1 MMTQLSRLKYAF
13 FKRPKYQRIF
23 AYLATAYLSYVII
36 LGLIIPYTIV
46 SFAPEKISQLL
57 GRPVSV
63 GELRLNPFTYQVE
76 LTQLTLKEKDNS
88 PFAGIDAIQLE
99 VNFWQSVF
107 NRALVIE
114 NVHLQGPYV
123 EIRRTQQQGKE
134 SFNFDDILTTLA
146 QNSAPS
152 TEAEPKEPTKPLRI
166 MLGQFTLTAGKFS
179 FDDNVTQARV
189 NYPSINIKLNQ
200 LDTEYTMAT
209 KGQALNTTVAP
220 SEQPEPKTEPAAA
233 NNTSDIPPLVVN
245 NHYAV
250 QLKDE
255 HNGEI
260 SLAGQFQL
268 SPLKV
273 VGDVQIA
280 KLKLAPLWQ
289 FIDEQFYVALDNG
302 EISAKT
308 DYQIELSD
316 NMPLQLRSERG
327 QVILEK
333 LNIINKEQQVIH
345 LPLLAVDGIDTD
357 LQQQTIHIKQIH
369 SEGLALH
376 ALFNEQ
382 GIDLER
388 LLTPKSQLAS
398 EATNPK
404 QNAAPDNESQRQDAA
419 ANIAENT
426 DIKSTTQAEAEP
438 TWRVQLDGLSLKNYD
453 INIKEHKLST
463 TAQQWRIYPLDLSTQ
478 AIVSDLK
485 DPIDYEVSLA
495 VNGQGKLAS
504 QGQIDVTAGA
514 IAAKLQ
520 VDKLVLAQFQPYL
533 APYVNI
539 QLKGGVLS
547 TAGQLSADAKGQ
559 AIYQGSVEL
568 DDLTILDNLRNA
580 PLVKWQEMH
589 INQLDFDQQK
599 NRIDI
604 DHLAFNQPYAK
615 VVIAKDRSTNIS
627 NLIVETPA
635 GQSATTQSAATQSAT
650 ISPPEAKTGTNV
662 IKTASAQKASSDVSV
677 TPAVSLRPELSL
689 NIQQI
694 SFSQGSAF
702 FADNS
707 LTPNFASGI
716 EQLEGNIKHLSSTPG
731 TKASVDIKG
740 KIDKYAPVTLKG
752 DINPLLDMPY
762 LDLDLVFKSV
772 ELTSV
777 NPYSGTY
784 AGYYIDKGQLSLALN
799 YQLER
804 NQLKGSNH
812 LVIDQLKLGKP
823 SNSDLATSLPI
834 TLAIALLQ
842 DRNGVIDLGM
852 EVSGDLDSP
861 SFSVGSIIMTALTN
875 VITKVVTAP
884 FSFLAGLVGSD
895 ETLDKISFSAGDV
908 VLDSKAQE
916 SLDKLASALTDRP
929 MLKLSIEGSVDAIN
943 DSQTIAQRMMKR
955 KLAKLANIQFSELPA
970 DLSPSQFPTQGPLAE
985 ALIKLYEQE
994 VAADP
999 QLIKDTVINDAKDT
1013 PLTDDEITT
1022 RWHIALYNLCV
1033 KAQNVTDGMLGDLAQ
1048 ERAKTVKTYLV
1059 ESKGIAPERIF
1070 LLESRVTLSQNAAQ
1084 VNMTIDVP

>member
-1 MMTQLSRLKYAF
+1 MMTQLLRLKDAF
-13 FKRPKYQRIF
+13 FKRPKYQKML

-36 LGLIIPYTIV
+36 LGLIIPYAIV
-46 SFAPEKISQLL
+46 SFAPEKISQLI

-63 GELRLNPFTYQVE
+63 AKLRFNPFTYQLE
-76 LTQLTLKEKDNS
+76 LTQLTIKEKDNNL
-88 PFAGIDAIQLE
+88 FAGIDTLQLE
-99 VNFWQSVF
+99 FNFWQSLF

-114 NVHLQGPYV
+114 NIHLQGPYAQ
-123 EIRRTQQQGKE
+123 ISRTQKQGKE
-134 SFNFDDILTTLA
+134 GFNFDDILITLA

-152 TEAEPKEPTKPLRI
+152 TVAAPKEPTKPLRI
-166 MLGQFTLTAGKFS
+166 KLGQFTLTAGKFS
-179 FDDNVTQARV
+179 FDDNITQARV
-189 NYPSINIKLNQ
+189 SYPSINIKLNQ
-200 LDTEYTMAT
+200 LDTEYSMTT
-209 KGQALNTTVAP
+209 QGQALNTTVTP
-220 SEQPEPKTEPAAA
+220 PKHSEPKTQPAKPTVTTADTA
-233 NNTSDIPPLVVN
+233 NIPPLMLN

-255 HNGEI
+255 HEGEI
-260 SLAGQFQL
+260 SITGQFQL
-268 SPLKV
+268 SPLKL
-273 VGDVQIA
+273 VGEAQIA
-280 KLKLAPLWQ
+280 KLKLTPLWQ
-289 FIDEQFYVALDNG
+289 FINEQFYVSLDNG

-308 DYQIELSD
+308 DYQIDLSE
-316 NMPLQLRSERG
+316 NMPLQLRSKRG
-327 QVILEK
+327 QIILEK
-333 LNIINKEQQVIH
+333 LNIINKDQQVVH
-345 LPLLAVDGIDTD
+345 LPVLTVDGIDTD
-357 LQQQTIHIKQIH
+357 LQQQTVHIKQIH

-376 ALFNEQ
+376 ALLDKQ
-382 GIDLER
+382 GFDLER
-388 LLTPKSQLAS
+388 LFQPKSQVSSQATHS
-398 EATNPK
+398 DQSTAQDNQSRNQSQSQNEAP
-404 QNAAPDNESQRQDAA
+404 SV
-419 ANIAENT
+419 AENT
-426 DIKSTTQAEAEP
+426 HAKPTTQAKAES
-438 TWRVQLDGLSLKNYD
+438 TWRVQLDRLNLKNND
-453 INIKEHKLST
+453 INITEHKLNT
-463 TAQQWRIYPLDLSTQ
+463 IAQQWRIYPLDLSTQ
-478 AIVSDLK
+478 TIVSDFK

-495 VNGQGKLAS
+495 INGQGKLAS
-504 QGQIDVTAGA
+504 QGQIDATGGA

-520 VDKLVLAQFQPYL
+520 VDKLALAQFQPYL

-539 QLKGGVLS
+539 QLTSGLLS
-547 TAGQLSADAKGQ
+547 SEGQLSADAKGQ
-559 AIYQGSVEL
+559 GIYRGSVEL
-568 DDLTILDNLRNA
+568 DDLTILDNLNND
-580 PLVKWQEMH
+580 PLVKWQKMR

-604 DHLAFNQPYAK
+604 DHLSLNQPYAK
-615 VVIAKDRSTNIS
+615 IVIAKDRSTNIS

-635 GQSATTQSAATQSAT
+635 AQNSATQSST
-650 ISPPEAKTGTNV
+650 ISPPATKTGTKV
-662 IKTASAQKASSDVSV
+662 VKTASTPPSASDISV
-677 TPAVSLRPELSL
+677 RPELSL

-716 EQLEGNIKHLSSTPG
+716 EQLEGNIKQLSSTPG

-762 LDLDLVFKSV
+762 LDLDLVFKNV

-842 DRNGVIDLGM
+842 DRNGVIDLGI

-861 SFSVGSIIMTALTN
+861 SFSVGGIIMAAITN
-875 VITKVVTAP
+875 AITKVVTAP
-884 FSFLAGLVGSD
+884 FSFLAGLIGSD
-895 ETLDKISFSAGDV
+895 ETLDIINFSAGNTA
-908 VLDSKAQE
+908 LE
-916 SLDKLASALTDRP
+916 SQALENLDKLATALIDRP

-943 DSQTIAQRMMKR
+943 DSQIIAENMMKH
-955 KLAKLANIQFSELPA
+955 KLAKLANTQFNLLPA
-970 DLSPSQFPTQGPLAE
+970 NLSPSQFPSQGTLAE

-999 QLIKDTVINDAKDT
+999 QLIKDTVVNDAQNT
-1013 PLTDDEITT
+1013 QLTDDEITT

-1059 ESKGIAPERIF
+1059 ESKGVAPERIF
-1070 LLESRVTLSQNAAQ
+1070 LLESRVTLSQKAAQ
-1084 VNMTIDVP
+1084 VSMKIEAP

>member
-1 MMTQLSRLKYAF
+1 MMTQLSRLKYVF

-23 AYLATAYLSYVII
+23 AYLATAYLSYVIT

-146 QNSAPS
+146 QNSSPS
-152 TEAEPKEPTKPLRI
+152 TAAEPKEPTKPLRI

-179 FDDNVTQARV
+179 FDDHITQARV

-200 LDTEYTMAT
+200 LDTEYTMET

-220 SEQPEPKTEPAAA
+220 PEQSEPKTEPATA
-233 NNTSDIPPLVVN
+233 NNTSNIPPLLVN

-255 HNGEI
+255 HDGEI

-273 VGDVQIA
+273 IGDVQIA

-308 DYQIELSD
+308 DYQIDLSED
-316 NMPLQLRSERG
+316 MPLQLHAEGG

-345 LPLLAVDGIDTD
+345 LPLLAVEGIDTD
-357 LQQQTIHIKQIH
+357 LQQHTIHIKQLH
-369 SEGLALH
+369 SEDLALH

-382 GIDLER
+382 GIDLQR
-388 LLTPKSQLAS
+388 LLTPKSQIAS
-398 EATNPK
+398 QTPNPD
-404 QNAAPDNESQRQDAA
+404 QSTAPDNESQRQDAA
-419 ANIAENT
+419 SNIAENT
-426 DIKSTTQAEAEP
+426 DVKPTTQAETEP
-438 TWRVQLDGLSLKNYD
+438 TWRIQLDGLSLKNYD
-453 INIKEHKLST
+453 INITEHKLST
-463 TAQQWRIYPLDLSTQ
+463 TAQQWRIYPLDLATQ

-485 DPIDYEVSLA
+485 DPIDYEVSLV

-504 QGQIDVTAGA
+504 QGQIDATAGA

-539 QLKGGVLS
+539 QLKGGALS

-559 AIYQGSVEL
+559 AIYRGSVEL

-580 PLVKWQEMH
+580 PLVKWQKMH

-627 NLIVETPA
+627 NLIVEAPA
-635 GQSATTQSAATQSAT
+635 VQSATTQSST
-650 ISPPEAKTGTNV
+650 IRPPNTKTDTKAV
-662 IKTASAQKASSDVSV
+662 KTASGPTAPNDVSV
-677 TPAVSLRPELSL
+677 QPELSL

-895 ETLDKISFSAGDV
+895 ETLDKISFSAGNV
-908 VLDSKAQE
+908 TLDSKAQE

-943 DSQTIAQRMMKR
+943 DSQIIVQRMMKR

>member
-23 AYLATAYLSYVII
+23 AYLATAYLSYVIT
-36 LGLIIPYTIV
+36 LGLIIPYTLV

-63 GELRLNPFTYQVE
+63 GEMRLNPFTYQVE
-76 LTQLTLKEKDNS
+76 LTQFTLKEKDNS
-88 PFAGIDAIQLE
+88 PFASIDSIQLE

-123 EIRRTQQQGKE
+123 EIHRTQQQGKE

-152 TEAEPKEPTKPLRI
+152 TAAEPREPTKPLRI

-179 FDDNVTQARV
+179 FDDHIAQARV

-209 KGQALNTTVAP
+209 KGQALNTTAVP

-233 NNTSDIPPLVVN
+233 NNTSNISPLLVN

-255 HNGEI
+255 HEGEI

-289 FIDEQFYVALDNG
+289 FIDEQFYVALDSG

-308 DYQIELSD
+308 DYQIELSE
-316 NMPLQLRSERG
+316 NMPLQLHSDRG

-357 LQQQTIHIKQIH
+357 LQQQTIHIKQLH

-376 ALFNEQ
+376 ALFDEQ

-388 LLTPKSQLAS
+388 LLTPKSQIAS
-398 EATNPK
+398 AATNTDQSATP
-404 QNAAPDNESQRQDAA
+404 NNESQRQDAT

-426 DIKSTTQAEAEP
+426 DLKPTTQAVAEP
-438 TWRVQLDGLSLKNYD
+438 TWRIQLDGLSLKNYD
-453 INIKEHKLST
+453 INITEHKFST

-485 DPIDYEVSLA
+485 DPIDYDVSLA

-504 QGQIDVTAGA
+504 QGQIDATAGA

-520 VDKLVLAQFQPYL
+520 VEKLVLAQFQPYL

-559 AIYQGSVEL
+559 AIYRGSVEL

-580 PLVKWQEMH
+580 PLVKWQKMH

-627 NLIVETPA
+627 NLIVEMPA
-635 GQSATTQSAATQSAT
+635 VQSPTTQSAT
-650 ISPPEAKTGTNV
+650 INPPESKTGTNV
-662 IKTASAQKASSDVSV
+662 VKTASSPKASSDVSV
-677 TPAVSLRPELSL
+677 TPAVSARPELSL

-895 ETLDKISFSAGDV
+895 ETLDKISFSAGNV
-908 VLDSKAQE
+908 ALDSKAQE

-985 ALIKLYEQE
+985 ALVKLYEQE

>member
-1 MMTQLSRLKYAF
+1 MMTPLSRLTYAF

-23 AYLATAYLSYVII
+23 VYLTTAYLSYVII

-63 GELRLNPFTYQVE
+63 EELRLNPFTYQVE
-76 LTQLTLKEKDNS
+76 LTQLTIKEKDNN

-107 NRALVIE
+107 NSALVIE
-114 NVHLQGPYV
+114 KVHLQGPYV
-123 EIRRTQQQGKE
+123 QISRTQKQGKE

-146 QNSAPS
+146 QNSTPS
-152 TEAEPKEPTKPLRI
+152 TVADPKEPTKPLRI
-166 MLGQFTLTAGKFS
+166 ILGQFTLTAGKFN
-179 FDDNVTQARV
+179 FDDNITQAQV
-189 NYPSINIKLNQ
+189 SYPSISIKLNQ
-200 LDTEYTMAT
+200 LDTEYTMT
-209 KGQALNTTVAP
+209 TQGQALNTTVTSP
-220 SEQPEPKTEPAAA
+220 EQPAPKTEPTVAE
-233 NNTSDIPPLVVN
+233 NSPSNTPSLMPN

-250 QLKDE
+250 QLRDDHE
-255 HNGEI
+255 GEI
-260 SLAGQFQL
+260 SLTGQFQL
-268 SPLKV
+268 SPLRV
-273 VGDVQIA
+273 VGDIQMA

-289 FIDEQFYVALDNG
+289 FIDEQFYVALDSG
-302 EISAKT
+302 DISAKT
-308 DYQIELSD
+308 DYQIDLSD
-316 NMPLQLRSERG
+316 NTPLQLRSERG
-327 QVILEK
+327 QLILEK

-345 LPLLAVDGIDTD
+345 LPLLAIDGIDTD

-376 ALFNEQ
+376 SLLDEQ
-382 GIDLER
+382 GIDLQR
-388 LLTPKSQLAS
+388 LLAPKSQITS
-398 EATNPK
+398 EATNPE
-404 QNAAPDNESQRQDAA
+404 QSTAPDNESQNQDAA
-419 ANIAENT
+419 SNIVENT
-426 DIKSTTQAEAEP
+426 KAKPVTQTGAES
-438 TWRVQLDGLSLKNYD
+438 TWRVQLDELSLKNYD
-453 INIKEHKLST
+453 INITEHKLST

-504 QGQIDVTAGA
+504 QGQIDATAGA

-547 TAGQLSADAKGQ
+547 TEGQLSADAKGQ
-559 AIYQGSVEL
+559 AIYRGSVEL

-580 PLVKWQEMH
+580 PLVKWQKMH

-635 GQSATTQSAATQSAT
+635 AQSATTLSSI
-650 ISPPEAKTGTNV
+650 ISPPEAKTGTKV
-662 IKTASAQKASSDVSV
+662 VKAVS
-677 TPAVSLRPELSL
+677 TPAVPNTASTQPELSL

-861 SFSVGSIIMTALTN
+861 SFSVGSIIMTAITN

-895 ETLDKISFSAGDV
+895 ETLDKISFSAGNFT
-908 VLDSKAQE
+908 LDSKAQE

-943 DSQTIAQRMMKR
+943 DSQIIAEHMMKR

-970 DLSPSQFPTQGPLAE
+970 DLSPSQFPIQGPLAE

-1013 PLTDDEITT
+1013 QLTDDEVTT

-1033 KAQNVTDGMLGDLAQ
+1033 KTQNVTDSMLGDLAQ
-1048 ERAKTVKTYLV
+1048 ERAKAVKTYLV
-1059 ESKGIAPERIF
+1059 ETKGIAPERIF